1 MKLSWGAASHVGM
14 VRQQNED
21 AYVAESNVFAVAD
34 GMGGHNAGEVASALA
49 VDGLRRAAAAGFSA
63 AEGLVAAINTTNA
76 TIHEASGG
84 LSEQRGMGTTLTAL
98 VPLPATDGEPQRVV
112 VANVGDSRIYLWR
125 GDELKQV
132 SADHSYVQELL
143 SEGLITAEEARIH
156 PRRNIVT
163 RALGIEGDVNAD
175 SWVLP
180 MVVGDR
186 YVLCSD
192 GLVDEVDD
200 EEIATILRT
209 SINPQVAA
217 DHLVRVANE
226 HGGRDNTTV
235 VVVDIL
241 ADTADVISQDTT
253 QDTSGTRTTP
263 TESSAASPS
272 DAAAHVAASA
282 RPRRMLVA
290 VALVAVLALGVL
302 SAVGWYARGGYF
314 VGFAGQGDQ
323 AQLVVFK
330 GRTENI
336 LWFRPT
342 IEIDSGVERQAI
354 FPSLADDI
362 DDQPK
367 YDSLARAEA
376 YVNSIR
382 DVIEAQKPAAGDG
395 T

>member
-1 MKLSWGAASHVGM
+1 MKLAWGASSHVGM

-21 AYVAESNVFAVAD
+21 AFVAESNVFAVAD

-49 VDGLRRAAAAGFSA
+49 VEGLRRAAAAGFSA
-63 AEGLVAAINTTNA
+63 AEGLIAAINTTNA

-125 GDELKQV
+125 GNELKQV

-143 SEGLITAEEARIH
+143 SEGLITAAEARIH

-200 EEIATILRT
+200 AEIAAILRAST
-209 SINPQVAA
+209 NPQVAA
-217 DHLVRVANE
+217 DHLVQVANN

-241 ADTADVISQDTT
+241 ADTATT
-253 QDTSGTRTTP
+253 STTLP
-263 TESSAASPS
+263 ESSAPSPGEP
-272 DAAAHVAASA
+272 AAHVAASA
-282 RPRRMLVA
+282 RQRRVLVG
-290 VALVAVLALGVL
+290 VALVAVLALSVL
-302 SAVGWYARGGYF
+302 SAVGWYARDGYF
-314 VGFAGQGDQ
+314 VGFAGQGEQ

-330 GRTENI
+330 GRANHI

-342 IEIDSGVERQAI
+342 IEIDSGVARQEI

-382 DVIEAQKPAAGDG
+382 DVIAAQKPAAGDG

>member
-21 AYVAESNVFAVAD
+21 AFVAESNVFAVAD

-49 VDGLRRAAAAGFSA
+49 VEGLRRAAAAGFSA
-63 AEGLVAAINTTNA
+63 AEGLIAAINTTNA

-143 SEGLITAEEARIH
+143 SEGLITAAEARIH

-200 EEIATILRT
+200 AEIAAILRAST
-209 SINPQVAA
+209 NPQVAA
-217 DHLVRVANE
+217 DHLVQVANN

-241 ADTADVISQDTT
+241 GDTATT
-253 QDTSGTRTTP
+253 STTVP
-263 TESSAASPS
+263 ESSAPSPGEP
-272 DAAAHVAASA
+272 AAHVAASA
-282 RPRRMLVA
+282 RQRRVLVG
-290 VALVAVLALGVL
+290 VALVAVLALSVL
-302 SAVGWYARGGYF
+302 SAVSWYARDGYF
-314 VGFAGQGDQ
+314 VGFAGQGEQ

-330 GRTENI
+330 GRANHI

-342 IEIDSGVERQAI
+342 IEIDSGVARQEI

-382 DVIEAQKPAAGDG
+382 DVIAAQKPAAGDG

>member
-21 AYVAESNVFAVAD
+21 AFVAEGNVFAVAD

-63 AEGLVAAINTTNA
+63 AEGVVAAINTANTA
-76 TIHEASGG
+76 IHEASGG

-98 VPLPATDGEPQRVV
+98 VPLVAADGEPQRVV

-125 GDELKQV
+125 DGELKQV

-143 SEGLITAEEARIH
+143 SEGLITAAEARTH

-180 MVVGDR
+180 MVMGDR

-200 EEIATILRT
+200 EEIAAILRT
-209 SINPQVAA
+209 STNPQVAA
-217 DHLVRVANE
+217 DHLVRVAND

-235 VVVDIL
+235 VVVDIIDETTPNISPDISP
-241 ADTADVISQDTT
+241 DTPPTNV
-253 QDTSGTRTTP
+253 TP
-263 TESSAASPS
+263 TEALPAASN
-272 DAAAHVAASA
+272 DATATESSSA
-282 RPRRMLVA
+282 RPRRVLVV
-290 VALVAVLALGVL
+290 VALVAVLALGAL
-302 SAVGWYARGGYF
+302 TAVGWYARSGYF
-314 VGFAGQGDQ
+314 VGFAGQGEQ

-330 GRTENI
+330 GRANQI
-336 LWFRPT
+336 LWFNPT
-342 IEIDSGVERQAI
+342 IEVDSGVVRQAI

-362 DDQPK
+362 DDRPR

-382 DVIEAQKPAAGDG
+382 DVIAAQTPPVGDG
-395 T
+395 S

>member
-1 MKLSWGAASHVGM
+1 MKLAWGASSHVGM

-21 AYVAESNVFAVAD
+21 AFVAESNVFAVAD

-49 VDGLRRAAAAGFSA
+49 VEGLRRAAAAGFSA
-63 AEGLVAAINTTNA
+63 AEGLIAAINTTNA

-125 GDELKQV
+125 GNELKQV

-143 SEGLITAEEARIH
+143 SEGLITAAEARIH

-200 EEIATILRT
+200 AEIAAILRAST
-209 SINPQVAA
+209 NPQVAA
-217 DHLVRVANE
+217 DHLVRVAND

-241 ADTADVISQDTT
+241 GDTATT
-253 QDTSGTRTTP
+253 STTVP
-263 TESSAASPS
+263 ESSAPSPGEP
-272 DAAAHVAASA
+272 AAHVAASA
-282 RPRRMLVA
+282 RQRRVLVG
-290 VALVAVLALGVL
+290 VALVAVLALSVL
-302 SAVGWYARGGYF
+302 SAVGWYARDGYF
-314 VGFAGQGDQ
+314 VGFAGQGEQ

-330 GRTENI
+330 GRANHI

-342 IEIDSGVERQAI
+342 IEIDSGVARQEI

-382 DVIEAQKPAAGDG
+382 DVIAAQKPAAGDG

>member
-253 QDTSGTRTTP
+253 QDTSATRTTP

-314 VGFAGQGDQ
+314 VGFAGEGDQ

-330 GRTENI
+330 GRTNHI

>member
-1 MKLSWGAASHVGM
+1 MKLAWGASSHVGM

-21 AYVAESNVFAVAD
+21 AFVAESNVFAVAD

-49 VDGLRRAAAAGFSA
+49 VEGLRRAAAAGFSA
-63 AEGLVAAINTTNA
+63 AEGLIAAINTTNA

-143 SEGLITAEEARIH
+143 SEGLITAAEARIH

-200 EEIATILRT
+200 AEIAAILRAST
-209 SINPQVAA
+209 NPQVAA
-217 DHLVRVANE
+217 DHLVRVAND

-241 ADTADVISQDTT
+241 GDTATT
-253 QDTSGTRTTP
+253 STTVP
-263 TESSAASPS
+263 ESSAPSPGEP
-272 DAAAHVAASA
+272 AAHVAASA
-282 RPRRMLVA
+282 RQRRVLVG
-290 VALVAVLALGVL
+290 VALVAVLALSVL
-302 SAVGWYARGGYF
+302 SAVGWYARDGYF

-330 GRTENI
+330 GRANHI

-342 IEIDSGVERQAI
+342 IEIDSGVARQEI

-382 DVIEAQKPAAGDG
+382 DVIAAQKPAAGDG

>member
-1 MKLSWGAASHVGM
+1 MKLAWGASSHVGM

-21 AYVAESNVFAVAD
+21 AFVAESNVFAVAD

-49 VDGLRRAAAAGFSA
+49 VEGLRRAAAAGFSA
-63 AEGLVAAINTTNA
+63 AEGLIAAINTTNA

-125 GDELKQV
+125 GNELKQV

-143 SEGLITAEEARIH
+143 SEGLITAAEARIH

-200 EEIATILRT
+200 AEIAAILRAST
-209 SINPQVAA
+209 NPQVAA
-217 DHLVRVANE
+217 DHLVQVANN

-241 ADTADVISQDTT
+241 GDTATT
-253 QDTSGTRTTP
+253 STTVP
-263 TESSAASPS
+263 ESSAPSPGEP
-272 DAAAHVAASA
+272 AAHVAASA
-282 RPRRMLVA
+282 RQRRVLVG

-302 SAVGWYARGGYF
+302 SAVGWYARDGYF
-314 VGFAGQGDQ
+314 VGFAGQGEQ

-330 GRTENI
+330 GRANHI

-342 IEIDSGVERQAI
+342 IEIDSGVARQEI

-382 DVIEAQKPAAGDG
+382 DVIAAQKPAAGDG

>member
-34 GMGGHNAGEVASALA
+34 GMGGNNAGEVASALA

-253 QDTSGTRTTP
+253 QDTSATRTTP
-263 TESSAASPS
+263 TEPSAASPS

-342 IEIDSGVERQAI
+342 IEIDSGDARQVI

>member
-354 FPSLADDI
+354 FPSLANDI

-382 DVIEAQKPAAGDG
+382 DVIAAQKPAAGDG

>member
-314 VGFAGQGDQ
+314 VGFAGEGDQ

-330 GRTENI
+330 GRTNHI

-382 DVIEAQKPAAGDG
+382 DVIAAQKPAAGDG

>member
-1 MKLSWGAASHVGM
+1 MKLAWGASSHVGM

-21 AYVAESNVFAVAD
+21 AFVAESNVFAVAD

-49 VDGLRRAAAAGFSA
+49 VEGLRRAAAAGFSA
-63 AEGLVAAINTTNA
+63 AEGLIAAINTTNA

-143 SEGLITAEEARIH
+143 SEGLITAAEARIH

-200 EEIATILRT
+200 AEIAAILRAST
-209 SINPQVAA
+209 NPQVAA
-217 DHLVRVANE
+217 DHLVQVANN

-241 ADTADVISQDTT
+241 GDTATT
-253 QDTSGTRTTP
+253 STTVP
-263 TESSAASPS
+263 ESSAPSPGEP
-272 DAAAHVAASA
+272 AAHVAASA
-282 RPRRMLVA
+282 RQRRVLVG

-302 SAVGWYARGGYF
+302 SAIGWYARDGYF
-314 VGFAGQGDQ
+314 VGFAGQGEQ

-330 GRTENI
+330 GRANHI

-342 IEIDSGVERQAI
+342 IEIDSGVARQEI

-382 DVIEAQKPAAGDG
+382 DVIAAQKPAAGDG

>member
-1 MKLSWGAASHVGM
+1 MKLVWGAASHVGM

-21 AYVAESNVFAVAD
+21 AFVAEGNVFAVAD

-49 VDGLRRAAAAGFSA
+49 VEGLRRAAAAGFTA
-63 AEGLVAAINTTNA
+63 AEGLVTAINTTNA

-98 VPLPATDGEPQRVV
+98 VPLPAADGEPQRVV

-143 SEGLITAEEARIH
+143 SEGLITVAEARIH

-180 MVVGDR
+180 MVMGDR

-200 EEIATILRT
+200 DEIATILRAST
-209 SINPQVAA
+209 NPQAAA
-217 DHLVRVANE
+217 DHLVRVAND

-241 ADTADVISQDTT
+241 ADTADVTSQDTAPST
-253 QDTSGTRTTP
+253 AATSATLP
-263 TESSAASPS
+263 ESSAASPG
-272 DAAAHVAASA
+272 DAAAHVVAST
-282 RPRRMLVA
+282 RPRRVLVTI
-290 VALVAVLALGVL
+290 ALVAVLALGAL
-302 SAVGWYARGGYF
+302 SVVGWYARNGYF

-330 GRTENI
+330 GRSENI

-342 IEIDSGVERQAI
+342 IEVDSGVARQDI

-362 DDQPK
+362 DDRPK

-382 DVIEAQKPAAGDG
+382 DVIAAQKPAAGDG

>member
-1 MKLSWGAASHVGM
+1 MKLAWGASSHVGM

-21 AYVAESNVFAVAD
+21 AFVAESNVFAVAD

-49 VDGLRRAAAAGFSA
+49 VEGLRRAAAAGFSA
-63 AEGLVAAINTTNA
+63 AEGLIAAINTTNA

-125 GDELKQV
+125 GNELKQV

-143 SEGLITAEEARIH
+143 SEGLITAAEARIH

-200 EEIATILRT
+200 AEIAAILRAST
-209 SINPQVAA
+209 NPQVAA
-217 DHLVRVANE
+217 DHLVQVANN

-241 ADTADVISQDTT
+241 GDTATT
-253 QDTSGTRTTP
+253 STTVP
-263 TESSAASPS
+263 ESSAPSPGEP
-272 DAAAHVAASA
+272 AAHVAASA
-282 RPRRMLVA
+282 RQRRVLVG
-290 VALVAVLALGVL
+290 VALVAVLALSVL
-302 SAVGWYARGGYF
+302 SAVGWYARDGYF
-314 VGFAGQGDQ
+314 VGFAGQGEQ

-330 GRTENI
+330 GRANHI

-342 IEIDSGVERQAI
+342 IEIDSGVARQEI

-362 DDQPK
+362 DNQPK

-382 DVIEAQKPAAGDG
+382 DVIAAQKPTAGDG

>member
-1 MKLSWGAASHVGM
+1 MKLAWGAATHVGM

-21 AYVAESNVFAVAD
+21 AFVAEGNVFAVAD

-49 VDGLRRAAAAGFSA
+49 VEGLRRAAAAGFSA

-125 GDELKQV
+125 GNELKQV

-143 SEGLITAEEARIH
+143 SEGLITAAEARIH

-200 EEIATILRT
+200 AEIAAILRAST
-209 SINPQVAA
+209 NPQVAA
-217 DHLVRVANE
+217 DHLVQVANN

-241 ADTADVISQDTT
+241 GDTATT
-253 QDTSGTRTTP
+253 STTVP
-263 TESSAASPS
+263 ESSAPSPG
-272 DAAAHVAASA
+272 DVAAHVVASA
-282 RPRRMLVA
+282 RPRRVLVG

-302 SAVGWYARGGYF
+302 SAIGWYARDGYF
-314 VGFAGQGDQ
+314 VGFAGQGEQ

-330 GRTENI
+330 GRANHI

-342 IEIDSGVERQAI
+342 IEIDSGVARQEI

-382 DVIEAQKPAAGDG
+382 DVIAAQKPAAGDG

>member
-253 QDTSGTRTTP
+253 QDTSGTRTTT

-314 VGFAGQGDQ
+314 VGFAGEGDQ

-330 GRTENI
+330 GRTNHI

-342 IEIDSGVERQAI
+342 IEIDSGVARQAI

>member
-253 QDTSGTRTTP
+253 QDTSATRTTP

-314 VGFAGQGDQ
+314 VGFAGEGDQ

-330 GRTENI
+330 GRTNHI

-342 IEIDSGVERQAI
+342 IEIDSGVARQAI

>member
-1 MKLSWGAASHVGM
+1 MKLAWGASSHVGM

-21 AYVAESNVFAVAD
+21 AFVAESNVFAVAD

-49 VDGLRRAAAAGFSA
+49 VEGLRRAAAAGFSA
-63 AEGLVAAINTTNA
+63 AEGLIAAINTTNA

-143 SEGLITAEEARIH
+143 SEGLITAAEARIH

-200 EEIATILRT
+200 AEIAAILRAST
-209 SINPQVAA
+209 NPQVAA
-217 DHLVRVANE
+217 DHLVQVANN

-241 ADTADVISQDTT
+241 GDTATT
-253 QDTSGTRTTP
+253 STTVP
-263 TESSAASPS
+263 ESSAPSPGEP
-272 DAAAHVAASA
+272 AAHVAASA
-282 RPRRMLVA
+282 RQRRVLVG

-302 SAVGWYARGGYF
+302 SAIGWYARDGYF
-314 VGFAGQGDQ
+314 VGFAGQGEQ

-330 GRTENI
+330 GRANHI

-342 IEIDSGVERQAI
+342 IEIDSGVARQEI

-382 DVIEAQKPAAGDG
+382 DVIAAQKPTAGDG

>member
-235 VVVDIL
+235 VVVDLL
-241 ADTADVISQDTT
+241 ADTGTADQQDTT
-253 QDTSGTRTTP
+253 QDTSATRTTP

>member
-1 MKLSWGAASHVGM
+1 MKLSWGAATHVGM

-21 AYVAESNVFAVAD
+21 AFVAQANVFAVAD

-49 VDGLRRAAAAGFSA
+49 VDGLRRAAATGFSA
-63 AEGLVAAINTTNA
+63 AEGLVAAINTANT

-98 VPLPATDGEPQRVV
+98 VPLVAADGEPQRVV

-125 GDELKQV
+125 GGELKQV

-143 SEGLITAEEARIH
+143 SEGLITAAEARTH

-180 MVVGDR
+180 MVMGDR

-200 EEIATILRT
+200 EEIAAILRAST
-209 SINPQVAA
+209 NPQVAA
-217 DHLVRVANE
+217 DHLVRVAND

-235 VVVDIL
+235 VVVDII
-241 ADTADVISQDTT
+241 DETT
-253 QDTSGTRTTP
+253 PDTSPDTSPDTP
-263 TESSAASPS
+263 PTNATPPEASPATSSDASATESS
-272 DAAAHVAASA
+272 SA
-282 RPRRMLVA
+282 RPRRVLVA
-290 VALVAVLALGVL
+290 VALVAVLALGAL
-302 SAVGWYARGGYF
+302 TAVGWYARSGYF
-314 VGFAGQGDQ
+314 VGFAGQGEQ

-330 GRTENI
+330 GRANQI
-336 LWFRPT
+336 LWFNPT
-342 IEIDSGVERQAI
+342 IEVDSGVVRQAI

-362 DDQPK
+362 DDRPR

-382 DVIEAQKPAAGDG
+382 DVIAAQTPPVGDG

>member
-63 AEGLVAAINTTNA
+63 AEGLVAAINTANA

-253 QDTSGTRTTP
+253 QDTSATRTTP

-314 VGFAGQGDQ
+314 VGFAGEGDQ

-330 GRTENI
+330 GRTNHI

-342 IEIDSGVERQAI
+342 IEIGSGVARQAI

>member
-98 VPLPATDGEPQRVV
+98 VPLPAADGEPQRVV

-241 ADTADVISQDTT
+241 ADTATANQS
-253 QDTSGTRTTP
+253 P

-314 VGFAGQGDQ
+314 VGFAGEGDQ

>member
-1 MKLSWGAASHVGM
+1 MKLAWGASSHVGM

-21 AYVAESNVFAVAD
+21 AFVAESNVFAVAD

-49 VDGLRRAAAAGFSA
+49 VEGLRRAAAAGFSA
-63 AEGLVAAINTTNA
+63 AEGLIAAINTTNA

-143 SEGLITAEEARIH
+143 SEGLITAAEARIH

-200 EEIATILRT
+200 AEIAAILRAST
-209 SINPQVAA
+209 NPQVAA
-217 DHLVRVANE
+217 DHLVQVANN

-241 ADTADVISQDTT
+241 GDTATT
-253 QDTSGTRTTP
+253 STTVP
-263 TESSAASPS
+263 ESSAPSPGEP
-272 DAAAHVAASA
+272 AAHVAASA
-282 RPRRMLVA
+282 RQRRVLVG
-290 VALVAVLALGVL
+290 VALVAVLALSVL
-302 SAVGWYARGGYF
+302 SAVGWYARDGYF
-314 VGFAGQGDQ
+314 VGFAGQGEQ

-330 GRTENI
+330 GRANHI

-342 IEIDSGVERQAI
+342 IEIDSGVARQEI

-382 DVIEAQKPAAGDG
+382 DVIAAQKPTAGDG

>member
-342 IEIDSGVERQAI
+342 IEIDSGVARQAI

>member
-1 MKLSWGAASHVGM
+1 MKLAWGASSHVGM

-21 AYVAESNVFAVAD
+21 AFVAESNVFAVAD

-49 VDGLRRAAAAGFSA
+49 VEGLRRAAAAGFSA
-63 AEGLVAAINTTNA
+63 AEGLIAAINTTNA

-125 GDELKQV
+125 GNELKQV

-143 SEGLITAEEARIH
+143 SEGLITAAEARIH

-200 EEIATILRT
+200 AEIAAILRAST
-209 SINPQVAA
+209 NPQVAA
-217 DHLVRVANE
+217 DHLVQVANN

-241 ADTADVISQDTT
+241 GDTATT
-253 QDTSGTRTTP
+253 STTVP
-263 TESSAASPS
+263 ESSAPSPGEP
-272 DAAAHVAASA
+272 AAHVLGSA
-282 RPRRMLVA
+282 RPRRVLVA
-290 VALVAVLALGVL
+290 VALVAVLALGAL
-302 SAVGWYARGGYF
+302 SAVGWYARDGYF
-314 VGFAGQGDQ
+314 VGFAGQGEQ

-330 GRTENI
+330 GRANHI

-342 IEIDSGVERQAI
+342 IEIDSGVARQEI

-382 DVIEAQKPAAGDG
+382 DVIAAQKPTAGDG

>member
-314 VGFAGQGDQ
+314 VGFAGEGDQ

-330 GRTENI
+330 GRTNHI

>member
-1 MKLSWGAASHVGM
+1 MKLAWGAASHVGM

-21 AYVAESNVFAVAD
+21 AFVAEGNVFAVAD

-49 VDGLRRAAAAGFSA
+49 VEGLRRAAAAGFSA
-63 AEGLVAAINTTNA
+63 AEGLIAAINTTNA

-143 SEGLITAEEARIH
+143 SEGLITAAEARIH

-200 EEIATILRT
+200 AEIAAILRAST
-209 SINPQVAA
+209 NPQVAA
-217 DHLVRVANE
+217 DHLVQVANN

-241 ADTADVISQDTT
+241 GDTATT
-253 QDTSGTRTTP
+253 STTVP
-263 TESSAASPS
+263 ESSAPSPGEP
-272 DAAAHVAASA
+272 AAHVAASA
-282 RPRRMLVA
+282 RQRRVLVG
-290 VALVAVLALGVL
+290 VALVAVLALSVL
-302 SAVGWYARGGYF
+302 SAVGWYARDGYF
-314 VGFAGQGDQ
+314 VGFAGQGEQ

-330 GRTENI
+330 GRANHI

-342 IEIDSGVERQAI
+342 IEIDSGVARQEI

-382 DVIEAQKPAAGDG
+382 DVIAAQKPAAGDG

>member
-241 ADTADVISQDTT
+241 ADTADVTSQGTA
-253 QDTSGTRTTP
+253 QYTSATSTTP
-263 TESSAASPS
+263 PESSAPSPGEP
-272 DAAAHVAASA
+272 AAHVAASA

-342 IEIDSGVERQAI
+342 IEIDSGVVRQEI

-362 DDQPK
+362 DDLPK

-382 DVIEAQKPAAGDG
+382 DVIAAQKPAAGDG

>member
-314 VGFAGQGDQ
+314 VGFAGEGDQ

>member
-1 MKLSWGAASHVGM
+1 
-14 VRQQNED
+14 
-21 AYVAESNVFAVAD
+21 
-34 GMGGHNAGEVASALA
+34 
-49 VDGLRRAAAAGFSA
+49 
-63 AEGLVAAINTTNA
+63 
-76 TIHEASGG
+76 
-84 LSEQRGMGTTLTAL
+84 
-98 VPLPATDGEPQRVV
+98 
-112 VANVGDSRIYLWR
+112 
-125 GDELKQV
+125 
-132 SADHSYVQELL
+132 
-143 SEGLITAEEARIH
+143 
-156 PRRNIVT
+156 
-163 RALGIEGDVNAD
+163 
-175 SWVLP
+175 

-200 EEIATILRT
+200 AEIAAILRAST
-209 SINPQVAA
+209 NPQVAA
-217 DHLVRVANE
+217 DHLVRVAND

-241 ADTADVISQDTT
+241 GDTATT
-253 QDTSGTRTTP
+253 STTVP
-263 TESSAASPS
+263 ESSAPSPG
-272 DAAAHVAASA
+272 DAAAHVVASA
-282 RPRRMLVA
+282 RPRRVLVG

-302 SAVGWYARGGYF
+302 SAIGWYARDGYF
-314 VGFAGQGDQ
+314 VGFAGQGEQ

-342 IEIDSGVERQAI
+342 IEIDSGVGRQEI

-382 DVIEAQKPAAGDG
+382 DVIAAQKPAAGDG

>member
-253 QDTSGTRTTP
+253 QDTSATRTTP

-354 FPSLADDI
+354 FPSLAADI

-382 DVIEAQKPAAGDG
+382 DVIAAQKPAAGDG
-395 T
+395 A

>member
-1 MKLSWGAASHVGM
+1 MKLAWGASSHVGM

-21 AYVAESNVFAVAD
+21 AFVAESNVFAVAD

-49 VDGLRRAAAAGFSA
+49 VEGLRRAAAAGFSA
-63 AEGLVAAINTTNA
+63 AEGLIAAINTTNA

-125 GDELKQV
+125 GNELKQV

-143 SEGLITAEEARIH
+143 SEGLITAAEARIH

-200 EEIATILRT
+200 DEIAAILRAST
-209 SINPQVAA
+209 NPQVAA
-217 DHLVRVANE
+217 DHLVRVAND

-241 ADTADVISQDTT
+241 ADTATT
-253 QDTSGTRTTP
+253 STTVP
-263 TESSAASPS
+263 ESSAPSPGEP
-272 DAAAHVAASA
+272 AAHVLGSA
-282 RPRRMLVA
+282 RPRRVLVA
-290 VALVAVLALGVL
+290 VALVAVLALGAL
-302 SAVGWYARGGYF
+302 SAVGWYARDGYF
-314 VGFAGQGDQ
+314 VGFAGQGEQ

-330 GRTENI
+330 GRANHI

-342 IEIDSGVERQAI
+342 IEIDSGVARQEI

-382 DVIEAQKPAAGDG
+382 DVIAAQKPTAGDG